1 MSHCWSLVSSPGGH
15 QEGPYMTIACGS
27 AAPCEAPCSL
37 PRYLTFLMVVTVVI
51 VVNAVI
57 VLNVSL
63 RTPNT
68 HSMSQRVRQV
78 PTVVPLPLI
87 HEEWGGYLG
96 IKATSLASECKSWH
110 KEGPPKM
117 SPRDHIVPPNPSK
130 PLQTL
135 ESSGCQ
141 HTQHPSGTRVLHRD
155 ASGNQRGPDHT
166 HWVPWAV
173 SGGSGPHG

>member
-1 MSHCWSLVSSPGGH
+1 
-15 QEGPYMTIACGS
+15 
-27 AAPCEAPCSL
+27 
-37 PRYLTFLMVVTVVI
+37 MVVTVVI

-110 KEGPPKM
+110 KEGPPRCPQGTTLYHQTPPSHSKHWRAVDANTPNIPVVQGYSTGM
-117 SPRDHIVPPNPSK
+117 LQAIKGDLITPTVCPGQCLGGQVPMGDAVPRCACTSCPATWACTCQRKCRGRHKPP
-130 PLQTL
+130 
-135 ESSGCQ
+135 G
-141 HTQHPSGTRVLHRD
+141 D
-155 ASGNQRGPDHT
+155 AA
-166 HWVPWAV
+166 PW
-173 SGGSGPHG
+173 GSW

>member
-1 MSHCWSLVSSPGGH
+1 MP
-15 QEGPYMTIACGS
+15 IACGS
-27 AAPCEAPCSL
+27 AAPCEAPCPL

-78 PTVVPLPLI
+78 PAAVPLPLT

-96 IKATSLASECKSWH
+96 TEAMSLTPECKSWH
-110 KEGPPKM
+110 KEGPPRC
-117 SPRDHIVPPNPSK
+117 P
-130 PLQTL
+130 
-135 ESSGCQ
+135 
-141 HTQHPSGTRVLHRD
+141 
-155 ASGNQRGPDHT
+155 
-166 HWVPWAV
+166 
-173 SGGSGPHG
+173 